1 MAFKDQNGKIT
12 IDEVAARN
20 DILRIESAINSL
32 NNSKQ
37 AINNLIQQAAN
48 GQGQVTTAII
58 DKAAEMRNQIDEMVR
73 RLNETSSFIS
83 RTVSHYQQLDQQ
95 IKREIEAAAAVASGA
110 GGTIN
115 GSGNGQFGGGGG
127 GGRF

>member
-95 IKREIEAAAAVASGA
+95 IKREIEAAAAVASGV